1 MIGSKSKRRNFF
13 IKNSIFRNFS
23 FLYIIGV
30 VSGAFMGVRIPYDK
44 LNNVKSGFDAALKA
58 EYLSPVI
65 SQSLSGWMVS
75 LVLWSLGT
83 LCALGNIT
91 SYLIYLISAFVGIS
105 AGMSCTTMIYLYK
118 TSGVVYSLSYIIP
131 VCIVR
136 FFLWYIF
143 LKVSY
148 MIRCNSDNI
157 NRRHNSPNG
166 KRLLFILII
175 MMIWDMISAVI
186 GIVFSHII
194 F

>member
-1 MIGSKSKRRNFF
+1 MVGSKRKKFF

-30 VSGAFMGVRIPYDK
+30 VYGALTGVKIPYDK
-44 LNNVKSGFDAALKA
+44 LSDVKSGFDAVLKA
-58 EYLSPVI
+58 EYLSPFI
-65 SQSLSGWMVS
+65 SQSLYGWMIT
-75 LVLWSLGT
+75 LVLWSLGI
-83 LCALGNIT
+83 LCALNNIT

-118 TSGVVYSLSYIIP
+118 TQGIVYSLSYIIP
-131 VCIVR
+131 VCVVR

-148 MIRCNSDNI
+148 MIRYNADNI
-157 NRRHNSPNG
+157 NRRHNISRG
-166 KRLLFILII
+166 KRLLFVLVI
-175 MMIWDMISAVI
+175 MMIWDMVSAAI
-186 GIVFSHII
+186 GVVFSHII